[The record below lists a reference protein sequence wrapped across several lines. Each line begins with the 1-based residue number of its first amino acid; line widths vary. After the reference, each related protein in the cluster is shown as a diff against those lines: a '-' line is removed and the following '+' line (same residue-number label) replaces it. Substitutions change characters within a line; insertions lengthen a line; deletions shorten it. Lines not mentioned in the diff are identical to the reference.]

1 MESFKMPQIGNER
14 KKIQK
19 KKKNRIQINVHS
31 STVAKN

>member
-14 KKIQK
+14 KKNQK
-19 KKKNRIQINVHS
+19 KKKHIQINIHS